1 MYDRQTDTLWS
12 HLLGEGLIGPLKG
25 KRLVSL
31 PSAMMTYG
39 EWKRLFPGTRVL
51 KKSRGRSGGLF
62 NSSRDPYEGYY
73 YSSQAGVIPQKF
85 RDNRLHPKTFLVGVA
100 LGSCGGPKKAKV

>member
-1 MYDRQTDTLWS
+1 MYDRVLEGRELSIGVSGKLRNNVLIMYDRQTDTLWS

-51 KKSRGRSGGLF
+51 KKAGGASG
-62 NSSRDPYEGYY
+62 D
-73 YSSQAGVIPQKF
+73 YSTRAGTPTRATTTV
-85 RDNRLHPKTFLVGVA
+85 PKRE
-100 LGSCGGPKKAKV
+100 